1 MRRATSLL
9 LLSLAACSTEPAHW
23 FVEGVYDAELTVL
36 ASSCPE
42 PAAVFD
48 PWWDAWICRLGS
60 FDADDEVRGSDTE
73 APVCPDLL
81 ALAPRAME
89 ITLLDDSA
97 YTHEFELAD
106 DQLHFYGTSYVE
118 PDESDAWF
126 EDVAPRVVPGGG
138 DRVPITVQLEE
149 TRSGYA
155 GRLLLLPVDVLTNE
169 SCGVEYDLRL
179 RR

>member
-1 MRRATSLL
+1 M
-9 LLSLAACSTEPAHW
+9 
-23 FVEGVYDAELTVL
+23 VQ
-36 ASSCPE
+36 

-48 PWWDAWICRLGS
+48 PRSGAWICRLGS
-60 FDADDEVRGSDTE
+60 FDDDDEVRGSGTE
-73 APVCPDLL
+73 APVCPDVL
-81 ALAPRAME
+81 ALAPRTMT

-106 DQLHFYGTSYVE
+106 DQLGFYGTSYVE

-155 GRLLLLPVDVLTNE
+155 GTLYLVPVDVLTNE
-169 SCGVEYDLRL
+169 ACGAIYDLRL